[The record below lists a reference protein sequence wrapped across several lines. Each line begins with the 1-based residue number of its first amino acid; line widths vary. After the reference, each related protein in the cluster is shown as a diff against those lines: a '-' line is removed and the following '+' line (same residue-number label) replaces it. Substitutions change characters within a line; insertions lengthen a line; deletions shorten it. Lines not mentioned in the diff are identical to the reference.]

1 MSTYHIYMNDKIKN
15 KIFIYSLLLLTVI
28 SVLLMFYKLGDR
40 SICGDEMALREKGL
54 QPVLRILQGWQVQA
68 EPLPPLI
75 KHFSLKISDSP
86 INLRI
91 LGFTGSF
98 LMVLLTGLLTGKLAG
113 RWAGLTAA
121 FLVMLCPGL
130 MKWGQYSRFYT
141 IGAASMLLS
150 TLLFFRA
157 LEKDSWKA
165 WIWYAVFALLQIQLW
180 FFGMVHLAVCSSV
193 YGILWLI
200 AWLPIRDKMIYRPDK
215 WSSFL
220 KVSVVIGSIGAFLI
234 IQYFT
239 FNNNILGAVFNPS
252 NNDQF
257 FRYGP
262 SAFSWETFGF
272 VFQMY
277 LPAYVHI
284 KWLLIVGF
292 FAALFIDRERS
303 LIFTII
309 AVGSTFLIVWGL
321 DKNKATL
328 SENRMLFTFPFWA
341 FFMARGAWL
350 ITDIFWRG
358 GLWLSKK
365 LPADKQKIKVVQW
378 SGAIAGA
385 VIAMYL
391 IMPLQLKAWNAF
403 KRYYQVDFTYCRN
416 IGDFLS
422 ANVGT
427 NDSVYY
433 EWGMEGLPIKYYFDK
448 QRGTN
453 PVMHVCKDVNKGGFN
468 ITAEDIKLL
477 KDGQNRMW
485 LLPNWRPQQDT
496 IPSSLRNWLRN
507 RSITLAIEH
516 PWVPWSGPQ
525 KIIIADKNYEKM
537 NSHQREMEKIKW
549 LKKFV
554 EFGKYYNGAGAEVL
568 KLLSKNKLTNEF
580 SVYLKYIANQYPD
593 EPKLA
598 KKIVKLNLN
607 DSDLIFASEKFSS
620 SGSLQARLGKM
631 YFNKGDYSKAEQCY
645 ISALRNSPDNILDG
659 FVIRDLLKKGS
670 SEKLKK
676 AALNNIKNK
685 KTTVKLSPV
694 ELFEW
699 ANRAPE
705 LLNQEWLIY
714 PTKDEIRYLK
724 TAISKKTDK
733 NYLKERI
740 KQYSFTEL
748 WEYTDVA
755 NAFSHAKEWDLAVEW
770 LAMSINSEFKDWLL
784 AKRLTELY
792 QIRNKPEEKQASI
805 DACRKFQQWLPE
817 NDLTNRCVAAY
828 KLGILYLSE
837 NKNDDATVLF
847 KETAELSEKCA
858 YHPLHFRAWIQ
869 IGHIERKAGRND
881 NAINAYEK
889 VLKLEPEH
897 KSTIEV
903 LSNLYEAKGDKER
916 SSELRK
922 KITK

>member
-1 MSTYHIYMNDKIKN
+1 MLIMKQKIKN
-15 KIFIYSLLLLTVI
+15 NIFLYALLFLTLI
-28 SVLLMFYKLGDR
+28 SAMLMFHRLADR
-40 SICGDEMALREKGL
+40 SVCGDEMALREKGL

-75 KHFSLKISDSP
+75 KHLSLKVSDSP

-150 TLLFFRA
+150 TLFFFRA

-180 FFGMVHLAVCSSV
+180 FFGMVHLAVCAGI

-200 AWLPIRDKMIYRPDK
+200 AWLPIREKMLYKPDK
-215 WSSFL
+215 WHSFL
-220 KVSVVIGSIGAFLI
+220 KASVVIGSIGMFLI

-239 FNNNILGAVFNPS
+239 FNNNILGAVFHPS

-284 KWLLIVGF
+284 KWLLVVGF

-309 AVGSTFLIVWGL
+309 AVGTTFLIVWGL

-328 SENRMLFTFPFWA
+328 SENRMLFTVPFWA

-350 ITDIFWRG
+350 ITDVFWRG
-358 GLWLSKK
+358 GMWFSKK
-365 LPADKQKIKVVQW
+365 FPSAKPKIKIVQW
-378 SGAIAGA
+378 SGAVAG
-385 VIAMYL
+385 VIIAMYF
-391 IMPLQLKAWNAF
+391 IMPLQLKSWNAF
-403 KRYYQVDFTYCRN
+403 KRYYHVDFTYCRN
-416 IGDFLS
+416 IGDFL
-422 ANVGT
+422 AVNVGT

-433 EWGMEGLPIKYYFDK
+433 EWSMEGLPIKYYFDK

-453 PVMHVCKDVNKGGFN
+453 PVMHVCKDVNKGGFA
-468 ITAEDIKLL
+468 IKDTDIKFL
-477 KDGQNRMW
+477 KEGKNRMW

-496 IPSSLRNWLRN
+496 IPSSLRGWLKN

-525 KIIIADKNYEKM
+525 KIIIADKSYEKL
-537 NSHQREMEKIKW
+537 NSHQKEMEKIRW

-554 EFGKYYNGAGAEVL
+554 EVGLYYNDAGAEIL
-568 KLLSKNKLTNEF
+568 KLLLKNNLTNDF
-580 SVYLKYIANQYPD
+580 SSYLRYFTERYPD

-598 KKIVKLNLN
+598 DKIIKLKLADN
-607 DSDLIFASEKFSS
+607 DLVFVGEKFPN
-620 SGSLQARLGKM
+620 SGAIQAKLGKM
-631 YFNKGDYSKAEQCY
+631 DFGRGNYDKAERHY
-645 ISALRNSPDNILDG
+645 ISALKNSSHKIFDG
-659 FVIRDLLKKGS
+659 VIIRDLLRKNRNPV
-670 SEKLKK
+670 LKK
-676 AALNNIKNK
+676 IVLKNIKNK
-685 KTTVKLSPV
+685 KTTAKLSNE
-694 ELFEW
+694 ELFQW
-699 ANRAPE
+699 ANCAPE
-705 LLNQEWLIY
+705 LLSQKWLIY

-724 TAISKKTDK
+724 TAISKKTDPK
-733 NYLKERI
+733 YLKDRM

-755 NAFSHAKEWDLAVEW
+755 NIFSHTKKWDLAVEW
-770 LAMSINSEFKDWLL
+770 LARSVNSNCKSWLL

-792 QIRNKPEEKQASI
+792 QVRNKPEEKQAAI
-805 DACRKFQQWLPE
+805 DACRKFQKWLPE
-817 NDLTNRCVAAY
+817 NELTNRCIAAY
-828 KLGILYLSE
+828 KLGMLYISE
-837 NKNDDATVLF
+837 SKNSDAIVMF
-847 KETAELSEKCA
+847 KEVADLSNKCK

-869 IGHIERKAGRND
+869 LGNIAKKEGEID
-881 NAINAYEK
+881 DAINAYEE
-889 VLKLEPEH
+889 VLKLEPKH
-897 KSTIEV
+897 KSTIEI
-903 LSNLYEAKGDKER
+903 LANLYEAKGEKER
-916 SSELRK
+916 AIELRK
-922 KITK
+922 KIK

>member
-1 MSTYHIYMNDKIKN
+1 MNDKIKN
-15 KIFIYSLLLLTVI
+15 KIFIYSLLLLTAI
-28 SVLLMFYKLGDR
+28 SAVLMFHKLGDR
-40 SICGDEMALREKGL
+40 SICGDEMEHRRMAQ
-54 QPVLRILQGWQVQA
+54 QPVLRIMQGWRVQA
-68 EPLPPLI
+68 EPLAHLI
-75 KHFSLKISDSP
+75 KHFSLKINDGP

-91 LGFTGSF
+91 LGAGGAIF
-98 LMVLLTGLLTGKLAG
+98 MVFLTGLLTGKLAG

-130 MKWGQYSRFYT
+130 MKWGQYDRFYT
-141 IGAASMLLS
+141 FGTASILLS
-150 TLLFFRA
+150 TLLFFYA
-157 LEKDSWKA
+157 LEKDTWKA
-165 WIWYAVFALLQIQLW
+165 WIWYGLSALFQIQLW
-180 FFGMVHLAVCSSV
+180 YFGMVHIAICAGI
-193 YGILWLI
+193 YGIIWLI

-215 WSSFL
+215 WHSFL
-220 KVSVVIGSIGAFLI
+220 KAGVIIGSIGIFLI

-239 FNNNILGAVFNPS
+239 FNDKILGVVLNPTD
-252 NNDQF
+252 NDKLV
-257 FRYGP
+257 RYGP

-309 AVGSTFLIVWGL
+309 AIGSTFIIVWGL

-328 SENRMLFTFPFWA
+328 SENRMLFTVPFWA

-358 GLWLSKK
+358 GLWFLKK
-365 LPADKQKIKVVQW
+365 FPANKQKIKAVQR

-433 EWGMEGLPIKYYFDK
+433 EWSMEGLPIKYYFDK

-453 PVMHVCKDVNKGGFN
+453 PVMHVCKDINKGGFN
-468 ITAEDIKLL
+468 ITSEDIKLL

-485 LLPNWRPQQDT
+485 LLPNWRPQQNT
-496 IPSSLRNWLRN
+496 LPVALRNWLRN

-554 EFGKYYNGAGAEVL
+554 ELGKYYNDAGAEVL

-580 SVYLKYIANQYPD
+580 SAYLKYIANRYPD
-593 EPKLA
+593 EPELSE
-598 KKIVKLNLN
+598 KIAAMKLN
-607 DSDLIFASEKFSS
+607 DKDLIFAGGAFPSCGK
-620 SGSLQARLGKM
+620 LHARLGKM
-631 YFNKGDYSKAEQCY
+631 YINQSNYIRAAQCY
-645 ISALRNSPDNILDG
+645 IFALKNSPEEIFDG
-659 FVIRDLLKKGS
+659 NELRKLLKQNANGM
-670 SEKLKK
+670 LRK
-676 AALNNIKNK
+676 AVLNNIKNK
-685 KTTVKLSPV
+685 KTTVKLSPA

-699 ANRAPE
+699 ANCAPE

-714 PTKDEIRYLK
+714 PTKDELRYLK
-724 TAISKKTDK
+724 WAISKKTDK
-733 NYLKERI
+733 NDLKERI

-770 LAMSINSEFKDWLL
+770 LARSVNSEFKDWLL

-805 DACRKFQQWLPE
+805 DACLKFQQWLPE
-817 NDLTNRCVAAY
+817 NDLTNRSVAAY

-837 NKNDDATVLF
+837 NKNDDAVSLF

-869 IGHIERKAGRND
+869 LGHIARKAGRND
-881 NAINAYEK
+881 DAINAYEE

-903 LSNLYEAKGDKER
+903 LANLYEAKGDKER

-922 KITK
+922 KLTK